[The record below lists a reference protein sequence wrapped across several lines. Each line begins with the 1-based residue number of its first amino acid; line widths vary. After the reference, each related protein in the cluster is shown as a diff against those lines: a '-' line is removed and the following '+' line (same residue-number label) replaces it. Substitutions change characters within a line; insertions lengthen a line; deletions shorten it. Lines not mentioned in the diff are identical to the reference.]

1 MSGEILNLRPW
12 LQQKDVDAL
21 FGAEK
26 SAGEVRPFDF
36 LAPPRLARERR
47 LVLEGALERF
57 SPALASLLS
66 ARFRKAF
73 EVLPESLETVRAG
86 DFVNALP
93 VPCAAYPLP
102 MADSMAVL
110 DLGLPFTLALVDRAF
125 GGNGDAPWFD
135 RALTP
140 LEQKV
145 VLGVASQIPGLL
157 RETFR
162 LPATLGA
169 VGAVEADPASLPLR
183 SRDEVFVA
191 LRLVLRAPGLDTTW
205 TLGLPLDALEPMFTP
220 VEAVSAPAPVAN
232 LENARELQQAHVTIV
247 ARLPFFR
254 VRAGDLAELHAGQTL
269 STGHAAGIPAEVLVN
284 GQVRFRGTVGQ
295 MRGRLGLQI
304 TEALATPTP
313 ARPAR
318 DREGRAL

>member
-12 LQQKDVDAL
+12 LQQKDVDTL
-21 FGAEK
+21 FGA
-26 SAGEVRPFDF
+26 AADQAEVRAYDF
-36 LAPPRLARERR
+36 LAPPRLPRERR
-47 LVLEGALERF
+47 IALEGALERF
-57 SPALASLLS
+57 APALATLLS

-93 VPCAAYPLP
+93 SPCAAYPLP
-102 MADSMAVL
+102 MGDSIAVL

-125 GGNGDAPWFD
+125 GGNGDTPWFD
-135 RALTP
+135 RALTA

-145 VLGVASQIPGLL
+145 VAGVAAQVPAPFH
-157 RETFR
+157 EAFR
-162 LPATLGA
+162 LPGVPGTI
-169 VGAVEADPASLPLR
+169 GAVESDPTALPLR
-183 SRDEVFVA
+183 ARDEVFIA
-191 LRLVLRAPGLDTTW
+191 MRLVLRAPGIETSW
-205 TLGLPLDALEPMFTP
+205 TLGVPLDALEALFTTT
-220 VEAVSAPAPVAN
+220 EAAPAPAPVAN
-232 LENARELQQAHVTIV
+232 LDNARELQQAHVTVV
-247 ARLPFFR
+247 ARLPLFR
-254 VRAGDLAELHAGQTL
+254 VRAGDLAEMHVDQTV
-269 STGHAAGIPAEVLVN
+269 STGHEVGIPAEVLVN

-304 TEALATPTP
+304 TEKLATPLP